1 MENNLELAIL
11 AGGHPAV
18 VEHVILDNII
28 GDNDQ
33 HLDVPPFDLN
43 EMDEMEVKQQ
53 FRFRRADIFRLK
65 ELLRIQDVIRIESRH
80 VVQGKYLI
88 TSTNCMH

>member
-1 MENNLELAIL
+1 MENNLELAVL

-18 VEHVILDNII
+18 IEHIILDNII
-28 GDNDQ
+28 GDNDPQ

-53 FRFRRADIFRLK
+53 FRFSRADIFRLK
-65 ELLRIQDVIRIESRH
+65 ELLRIQDEIRIESRH
-80 VVQGKYLI
+80 VVQGKYL
-88 TSTNCMH
+88 TSANCMH